1 MYDKDEEWM
10 EIVNLDKLIQFS
22 RKLIFYN
29 FDEANDDLDTEEFMN
44 KVERIKDRDIHEIEL
59 LLPIKECRQ
68 IFEELTMSKRHK
80 KTKILTHFIKDD
92 NYDIVLERL
101 NQRMI
106 SNMVQGL
113 VKKGVLETGFDNDR
127 NDFVFWIKKDDD
139 ADNKEAE

>member
-80 KTKILTHFIKDD
+80 KTK
-92 NYDIVLERL
+92 
-101 NQRMI
+101 
-106 SNMVQGL
+106 
-113 VKKGVLETGFDNDR
+113 
-127 NDFVFWIKKDDD
+127 
-139 ADNKEAE
+139 

>member
-1 MYDKDEEWM
+1 
-10 EIVNLDKLIQFS
+10 
-22 RKLIFYN
+22 
-29 FDEANDDLDTEEFMN
+29 MN
-44 KVERIKDRDIHEIEL
+44 EIEL